1 MLITRDSHCISI
13 GQPCSILHLLGRKV
27 LDLLNHSRHSTRRSL
42 RNEKF
47 LVLLNLQNEMSY
59 HFSQSLR
66 FQMIPGLDLLA
77 KAAVQV
83 PPKRHYIHAHTHTQ
97 IKANIC

>member
-1 MLITRDSHCISI
+1 
-13 GQPCSILHLLGRKV
+13 
-27 LDLLNHSRHSTRRSL
+27 LLNHSRHLTRSL
-42 RNEKF
+42 RNERF
-47 LVLLNLQNEMSY
+47 LALLDLQNEMSY

-83 PPKRHYIHAHTHTQ
+83 PPKRHHT
-97 IKANIC
+97 